1 MANAF
6 QEKQTAPRALETVR
20 HEFDELID
28 RFFGTK
34 PLSIQRFHALLN
46 EPAIESFIEG
56 DKMVVRAE
64 MPGVDPRDVEVTVSG
79 NMLTIR
85 GKREQQH
92 EEKGRDF
99 LQREISYEEM
109 ERSIM
114 NPSAELPGGTTADA
128 VQKSLRQSSL
138 GGAAAKE
145 VPSNRSERFPDRETF
160 DRRVAR
166 SYRAKFLQSPQKWRP
181 LRQARYRSV
190 PPARR
195 CALRMPRSAWY
206 PELCQM

>member
-1 MANAF
+1 MANAL
-6 QEKQTAPRALETVR
+6 QEKQTGPRALETVR

-34 PLSIQRFHALLN
+34 PRSMQRFHALLN

-64 MPGVDPRDVEVTVSG
+64 MPGVDPKDVEVTVSG

-85 GKREQQH
+85 GSRERQH

-114 NPSAELPGGTTADA
+114 LPPGTSGEGIKASFKNGMLELTIPIPKELSTKKVQLQIENGGN
-128 VQKSLRQSSL
+128 
-138 GGAAAKE
+138 GAKREEAKQH
-145 VPSNRSERFPDRETF
+145 
-160 DRRVAR
+160 
-166 SYRAKFLQSPQKWRP
+166 K
-181 LRQARYRSV
+181 
-190 PPARR
+190 
-195 CALRMPRSAWY
+195 
-206 PELCQM
+206 